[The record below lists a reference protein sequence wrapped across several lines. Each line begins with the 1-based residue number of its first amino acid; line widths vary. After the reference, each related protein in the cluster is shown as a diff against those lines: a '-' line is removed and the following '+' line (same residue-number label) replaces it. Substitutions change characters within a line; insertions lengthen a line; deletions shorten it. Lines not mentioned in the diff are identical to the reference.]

1 MNSSYRTQSKKI
13 YIYIFKNKV
22 KQKMLYIPLHN
33 SAVTAMDLH
42 PLLGMVSK
50 PHSTLDPLAKKGIH
64 AKGKNLVVGWRGAN
78 VGGRTGL

>member
-1 MNSSYRTQSKKI
+1 
-13 YIYIFKNKV
+13 
-22 KQKMLYIPLHN
+22 MLGIPLHN

-42 PLLGMVSK
+42 PSPRTVSK
-50 PHSTLDPLAKKGIH
+50 PHITLDPLATKGIC